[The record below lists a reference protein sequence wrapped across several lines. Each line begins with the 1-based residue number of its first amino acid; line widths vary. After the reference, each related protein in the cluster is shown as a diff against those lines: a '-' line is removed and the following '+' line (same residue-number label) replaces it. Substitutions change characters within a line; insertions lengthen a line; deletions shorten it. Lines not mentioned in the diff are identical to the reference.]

1 MNSEMGA
8 EETNVHPGKGPLTR
22 LLTWGPAAAI
32 MALIFRLS
40 SESSFGGPGWIT
52 ALAYRVLGDWAGLAR
67 FDPLL
72 KMADDYASWGA
83 HFVLY
88 GALALA
94 LFWALRREWPTFAH
108 PMWMAWLLAVLYG
121 LSDEL
126 HQFFVPGRH
135 ADWRDIATD
144 MAGAATALGLFHL
157 LRLWLGDKVRG
168 GGRDKVRG

>member
-1 MNSEMGA
+1 MNREAGIKKV
-8 EETNVHPGKGPLTR
+8 NIRPGRRSLAR
-22 LLTWGPAAAI
+22 LLTWGPALAI

-52 ALAYRVLGDWAGLAR
+52 ALAYRILGDWAGLAH
-67 FDPLL
+67 FNPLL
-72 KMADDYASWGA
+72 KMADDYASWSA
-83 HFVLY
+83 HFLLY

-94 LFWALRREWPTFAH
+94 LLWALRREWPALDN

-121 LSDEL
+121 ISDEL

-157 LRLWLGDKVRG
+157 LRLWMNDKVRG
-168 GGRDKVRG
+168 